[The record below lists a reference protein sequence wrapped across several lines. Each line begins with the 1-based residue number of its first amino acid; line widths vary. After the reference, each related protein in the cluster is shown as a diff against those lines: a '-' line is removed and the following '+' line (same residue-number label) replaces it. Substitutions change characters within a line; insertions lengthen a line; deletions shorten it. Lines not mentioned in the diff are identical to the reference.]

1 MTIKGNLGNGCISD
15 FFGPDHSRIKRK
27 LAGLPTQKVEAIE
40 NLGRQIAEESEFL
53 DGPRRSA
60 HRDHESFSE
69 SRL

>member
-1 MTIKGNLGNGCISD
+1 MQLRKQLHIRIYRA
-15 FFGPDHSRIKRK
+15 DHWRIERK
-27 LAGLPTQKVEAIE
+27 LAGLPTGKVETIE
-40 NLGRQIAEESEFL
+40 NLARQIAEESEFL